1 MKYLYFQDG
10 NNDAY
15 CYPVSRFIGFRHAA
29 DTTLVLNFLPQNN
42 ELNTTAGGIKDIAT
56 LTIVSGTE
64 KDVIK
69 AIVSAINAPAN
80 NDGGIIV
87 VADNLNQEYLSP
99 NITDLAGTID
109 T

>member
-10 NNDAY
+10 DNDVY

-29 DTTLVLNFLPQNN
+29 DTTLIMNFQPQTNSA
-42 ELNTTAGGIKDIAT
+42 TATEIDKAT